1 MVAGAIGGGGARL
14 TVRLL
19 AAAPVLA
26 GNAGAAVGVAGAAVD
41 ARAVLASEGRAVL
54 HPGREA
60 AAETVA
66 RPRCVESVAAARWRR
81 ADNLGGEAGAAADAV
96 AGARHP
102 AGRGRLGLTDAVRI
116 GAADVDGPAAAA
128 AALL

>member
-26 GNAGAAVGVAGAAVD
+26 GNAGDAVGVAGAAVD

-54 HPGREA
+54 HPGRE
-60 AAETVA
+60 
-66 RPRCVESVAAARWRR
+66 
-81 ADNLGGEAGAAADAV
+81 AAADAV

-128 AALL
+128 AALLVAADTGALA